1 MKRQINDL
9 EQYGRRQNL
18 EIHGLKY
25 TENENVLAV
34 VNDLA
39 LSLSLEPVTESEI
52 EGVHRLPHR
61 KNEDKTPPVLIRF
74 VSRKTKDQWL
84 AKIKDLKAK
93 QSDIRLFDNLTAFN
107 RRLLWLARSK
117 AKQCGYQ
124 YTWQRSGKIFVR
136 NRTGENAICIACEDD
151 LVNIR

>member
-1 MKRQINDL
+1 MMSAKYDELLETQKRHDTEIQNLNKRLEVVELVGSEAEVGRLKRQINDL

-25 TENENVLAV
+25 TENEKVLAV

-52 EGVHRLPHR
+52 EGVHRLPQR

-84 AKIKDLKAK
+84 AKVKDLK
-93 QSDIRLFDNLTAFN
+93 
-107 RRLLWLARSK
+107 
-117 AKQCGYQ
+117 
-124 YTWQRSGKIFVR
+124 
-136 NRTGENAICIACEDD
+136 
-151 LVNIR
+151 